1 MTEQKKKLEMHVKIA
16 SKMHEEIKKREIDK
30 LQDIEDEIMKTRKVT
45 GDNKADLEKIL
56 ADQASVQADQS
67 APPHPLFL
75 DRVRLLVIMIL
86 CLKDSQSLNEYI

>member
-45 GDNKADLEKIL
+45 GENKTDLEQI
-56 ADQASVQADQS
+56 
-67 APPHPLFL
+67 F
-75 DRVRLLVIMIL
+75 
-86 CLKDSQSLNEYI
+86 CSQ